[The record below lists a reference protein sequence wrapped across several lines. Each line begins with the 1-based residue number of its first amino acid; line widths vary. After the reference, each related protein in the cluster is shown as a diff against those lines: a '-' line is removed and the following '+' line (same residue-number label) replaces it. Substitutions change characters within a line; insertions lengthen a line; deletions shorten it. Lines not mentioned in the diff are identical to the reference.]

1 MQSQFGAQHCEDKV
15 RLTQA
20 VAVANSVYGGALR
33 KVYAAMATAPNDEYD
48 WLSRQTDK
56 LRDIVEQAQSALR
69 PHCAE
74 HGCDGNTRS

>member
-20 VAVANSVYGGALR
+20 VALANSACGGALR
-33 KVYAAMATAPNDEYD
+33 RVYAAMATTPKDEYGR
-48 WLSRQTDK
+48 LSRETDE
-56 LRDIVEQAQSALR
+56 LRDIAEKAQSALR
-69 PHCAE
+69 LHCAE